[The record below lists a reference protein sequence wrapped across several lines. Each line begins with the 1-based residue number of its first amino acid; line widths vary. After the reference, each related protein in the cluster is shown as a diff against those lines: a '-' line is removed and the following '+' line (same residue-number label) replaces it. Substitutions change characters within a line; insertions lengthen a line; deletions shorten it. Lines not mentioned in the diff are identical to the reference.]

1 MNAFKRKTIQAL
13 AVCAVMLSSASYA
26 QTGSIK
32 LMVGFPAGGGTDVIA
47 RVLGEQLSQVLGTP
61 VVVDNRAGAGG
72 QIAAQAL
79 KAAPA
84 DGSVLFLSHD
94 HTISILPLI
103 TKAPGFKPDTDFV
116 PVAGFATF
124 ANGIALSGGMAD
136 QSLEQFIKSTR
147 EQRQGK
153 ASIGVPAPNSVPE
166 FLVKVLATQYKL
178 DLVSVP
184 YRGSAPMLAD
194 MLGNQIPAGVAS
206 VPDFIE
212 LQKAGKVR
220 MVAVMGTTRQ
230 AVIPDTPTFAELGI
244 KGFEDLPYYGIFAP
258 KGTPTATL
266 ERLSNAVVK
275 VLDMPQV
282 KQRLVAMG
290 LTVEYMSGQALAQ
303 RESAYSKS
311 WARMIEASGFQAQ

>member
-1 MNAFKRKTIQAL
+1 MNAIKRKTIKAL
-13 AVCAVMLSSASYA
+13 AVCAAMLGSASYA

-266 ERLSNAVVK
+266 ERLSNAVAK
-275 VLDMPQV
+275 VLDMSQV

>member
-1 MNAFKRKTIQAL
+1 MNAFKRKTINAL
-13 AVCAVMLSSASYA
+13 AVCAVMLGSASYA